1 LVLFWSQRIKTKVLK
16 LYLSVVAVWKQFYGY
31 GIGFIESFIKVIIL
45 KKEAAKCFPELFFKV

>member
-16 LYLSVVAVWKQFYGY
+16 LVLIVAVWKQFYGY

-45 KKEAAKCFPELFFKV
+45 KKEAAECFS